1 MTSAGA
7 RADGNTDS
15 ATETRRPGA
24 SAPFRRERCRFR
36 VPKMPRATRAV
47 APTARSR
54 APLAIDPLDDRG
66 DALSHADAHRRQ
78 TVATAGPGKLG
89 DEHRDEAGPA
99 HAEGVS
105 ERDGAPVDVDLGHV
119 QAELADGGDRLAGEG
134 LVELD
139 EVEVSH
145 LQPGPLDRLA
155 GGRHRADAHD

>member
-78 TVATAGPGKLG
+78 TVATAGPGKLV
-89 DEHRDEAGPA
+89 DEHRDEAGAAHGQGGGQREGPPA
-99 HAEGVS
+99 GRS
-105 ERDGAPVDVDLGHV
+105 
-119 QAELADGGDRLAGEG
+119 LAA
-134 LVELD
+134 V
-139 EVEVSH
+139 
-145 LQPGPLDRLA
+145 
-155 GGRHRADAHD
+155 